1 MSQKSIKITIGGRV
15 YPLTIT
21 EKEEQTVLNS
31 AKKIE
36 ENINKLQSQYG
47 IKDAQDLLAMT
58 ALEFATLLSNK
69 SNDAKEKNV
78 EIDTILND
86 LVTKLQDIN

>member
-1 MSQKSIKITIGGRV
+1 LSQKSIKITIGGRV

>member
-21 EKEEQTVLNS
+21 EKEEETVLNS

-58 ALEFATLLSNK
+58 SLEFATQLSSKVSDDNKNIEVDTLLNS
-69 SNDAKEKNV
+69 
-78 EIDTILND
+78 